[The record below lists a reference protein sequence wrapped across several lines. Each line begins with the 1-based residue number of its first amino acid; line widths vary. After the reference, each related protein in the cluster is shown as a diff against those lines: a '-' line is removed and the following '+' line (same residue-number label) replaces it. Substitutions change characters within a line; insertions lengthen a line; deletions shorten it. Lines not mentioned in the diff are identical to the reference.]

1 MNAEPSGI
9 LAVGGD
15 LSVQRLLLAY
25 SNGIFPW
32 FSEGDPILWFSP
44 DPRMIIEPDDLYV
57 SRRLR
62 KVINSEKYEVRFDHD
77 FEQVITLCSRTER
90 KGQDG
95 TWITEDMIEA
105 YVTLHHEGYAHS
117 VETYYEDRL
126 VGGLYGVSLGAAFFG
141 ESMFHLMSDAS
152 KVALYHLAERLKSWE
167 FDFIDS
173 QVPNDHMRRMGGRE
187 IDRNIFLEMLDRALT
202 KETITGSWESESVL
216 KRSRL

>member
-44 DPRMIIEPDDLYV
+44 DPRMIIEPDELYV

-62 KVINSEKYEVRFDHD
+62 KVIKSKKYEVRFDTD
-77 FEQVITLCSRTER
+77 FEEVITNCSRTER

-95 TWITEDMIEA
+95 TWITEDMIDA
-105 YVTLHHEGYAHS
+105 YIALHHEGYAHS

-152 KVALYHLAERLKSWE
+152 KVALYHLTERLGSWE

-173 QVPNDHMRRMGGRE
+173 QVPNDHMRRMGGCE
-187 IDRNIFLEMLDRALT
+187 IDRNIFLEMLDKALT
-202 KETITGSWESESVL
+202 RETITGSWESDNFL
-216 KRSRL
+216 KRRRI